1 MNLSIN
7 LGSWNSIFAVPS
19 EVVDKHIKLAG
30 AAQLKVLLFILRNAG
45 KNISTGDIAIGLSM
59 TELDVKDSM
68 QYWIET
74 NIISFKE
81 NTIIPNDSKSY
92 AEPVDPK
99 NENIINPPQDNVCQ
113 DQKDVESLKQKR
125 QPSRPQKPD
134 VAFVAQRINDCPEI
148 SFLMQEAQIILS
160 RPISNGDSATLL
172 MLHDT
177 DGLPVDIIIMLMQYA
192 VSIGKGNMKYIEKIA
207 ISWAQE
213 EIDTIE
219 KAENKIRTLEN
230 YRKSW
235 NSLEKIIGI
244 EHRSPSSKEDEAAN
258 RWINIWQIPEDLI
271 KEAYDRCVNSKG
283 KYILNYMDGIIKR
296 WHDSGIKTLKQALEE
311 DKYKKPRYGQKQD
324 SEFTSYNIDEYE
336 RNYMYI

>member
-19 EVVDKHIKLAG
+19 DIVDKHIKLAG
-30 AAQLKVLLFILRNAG
+30 AAQIKVLLFILRHAG
-45 KNISTGDIAIGLSM
+45 ENISTDDIANGLSM
-59 TELDVKDSM
+59 STLDVKDSM

-74 NIISFKE
+74 NIISINE
-81 NTIIPNDSKSY
+81 NTISPGNNKEMSY
-92 AEPVDPK
+92 STEKTPTDNICSEPKKV
-99 NENIINPPQDNVCQ
+99 EQII
-113 DQKDVESLKQKR
+113 QKR
-125 QPSRPQKPD
+125 PISRAQRPD
-134 VAFVAQRINDCPEI
+134 TAFVAQRINECPEI
-148 SFLMQEAQIILS
+148 SFLMQEAQVILS
-160 RPISNGDSATLL
+160 RPISNGDSAVLL

-177 DGLPVDIIIMLMQYA
+177 DGLPVDVIIMLLQYA
-192 VSIGKGNMKYIEKIA
+192 VSIGKGNMKYIEKTAIA
-207 ISWAQE
+207 WAQE

-235 NSLEKIIGI
+235 NTLEKIIGI

-258 RWINIWQIPEDLI
+258 RWINTWKISDDLI

-283 KYILNYMDGIIKR
+283 KYILSYMDSIIKR
-296 WHDSGIKTLKQALEE
+296 WHDTGIKTLQQAIEE
-311 DKYKKPRYGQKQD
+311 NKFKNSRYQKQNSD
-324 SEFTSYNIDEYE
+324 FTSYNIDEYE